1 MKNTEN
7 LALKNVIF
15 PKNEFMSAFCE
26 LLKIRSVKTDPQPS
40 APFGEGVKKALLYTL
55 SLAESFGFKTVN
67 YDNYIGEIVFGEGKG
82 NPFGILCHLDVVPE
96 GDLSDWNTNPY
107 EPAVIDGKLYAR
119 GALDDK
125 CGPMSFL
132 FAMKALKNAGVVP
145 EREIRLILGCDEE
158 SGWGCIRHYESVAS
172 LPEEGISPD
181 ADFPVIYAEKGIAH
195 IVYKFKKSPALKWIR
210 GGTAAN
216 VVCDKV
222 EFEVENSGLYGDYH
236 EFIKN
241 GKVITSLGIAAHGST
256 PEKGKNALEPVL
268 KFLSENKLVEK
279 NAYENL
285 FEDAFHLKTLNDETG
300 YLTFSPDLIRSD
312 DDNIYVTVDCRY
324 PSTLKH
330 EFVAEK
336 LALLGEYEVKNWQE
350 PLFSD
355 KNGGLVKTLLDIYNE
370 ITGLHAEPVAI
381 GGGTYARALK
391 RGVAF
396 GPANGEEADSIHKPN
411 EYITL
416 KTIDD
421 MNAIYLETLK
431 RICF

>member
-1 MKNTEN
+1 MENTKNIE
-7 LALKNVIF
+7 LKSVLF
-15 PKNEFMSAFCE
+15 PKNEFMSAFYE
-26 LLKIRSVKTDPQPS
+26 LLKIKSVKDAETPS
-40 APFGEGVKKALLYTL
+40 APFGEGVKKALQYTL
-55 SLAESFGFKTVN
+55 SLADSFGFKTIN
-67 YDNYIGEIVFGEGKG
+67 YDNYVGEIVFGEGKG

-96 GDLSDWNTNPY
+96 GDLKDWNTNPY
-107 EPAVIDGKLYAR
+107 EPTVIDGKLYAR

-125 CGPMSFL
+125 CGSMSFL
-132 FAMKALKNAGVVP
+132 FAMKALKDAGFTP
-145 EREIRLILGCDEE
+145 KREIRLILGCDEE
-158 SGWGCIRHYESVAS
+158 SGWGCIKHYETVAT

-195 IVYKFKKSPALKWIR
+195 VIYKFKKSTDLKWIK

-222 EFEVENSGLYGDYH
+222 TFEVENGGLYADYRQ
-236 EFIKN
+236 FSKN
-241 GKVITSLGIAAHGST
+241 GNEFTSLGISAHGST
-256 PEKGKNALEPVL
+256 PEKGKNAFKPVL
-268 KFLSENKLVEK
+268 KFLCENGLVEK

-285 FEDAFHLKTLNDETG
+285 FEDAFGLKTLNDETG
-300 YLTFSPDLIRSD
+300 YLTFSPDVIRSD
-312 DDNIYVTVDCRY
+312 ADYIYVTVDCRY
-324 PSTLKH
+324 PSTLSH
-330 EFVAEK
+330 DFVAEK

-370 ITGLHAEPVAI
+370 ITGLHAEPIAI

-391 RGVAF
+391 HGVAF

-416 KTIDD
+416 KTVDD
-421 MNAIYLETLK
+421 MNEIYLETLK